1 MAPEQLL
8 RLLQKQDPPPVMLF
22 IGPETWR
29 RGLCRKAII
38 ERVLGPE
45 DSEAGLARHDLET
58 TPLSEVIDDARS
70 MSLFAANR
78 VIWVAGAEAALPRGR
93 SAEASDEPGSKD
105 AGGAALFDDY
115 CKDPTPGTVLVFDAQ
130 KYDFEGEDK
139 ARLER
144 VRKFYS
150 NAHEIVEFT
159 PFSAQD
165 ARVFAQNEAAGR
177 GLRLG
182 SAELEL
188 LVEATALDPA
198 RIVNEVEKLALFG
211 QSNGGRVTA
220 EDVAALVPNASET
233 TIFALVNALARRNRT
248 EAMELLEMLVREGE
262 YLPLALMFLGGIFR
276 HALAAREQG
285 LRSTAD
291 VQGYFQRQGV
301 PMWRARAEQI
311 YTASARFSKEK
322 LEEALELV
330 FRADRDMKSTR
341 PDDRLVMEDFV
352 FRLTG

>member
-8 RLLQKQDPPPVMLF
+8 RLIQKQDPPPVLLF

-29 RGLCRKAII
+29 RGLCRKAIV
-38 ERVLGPE
+38 EKVLGP
-45 DSEAGLARHDLET
+45 DQSDAGLTRHDLET
-58 TPLSEVIDDARS
+58 TPLAEVIDDARS
-70 MSLFAANR
+70 MSLFAASR

-93 SAEASDEPGSKD
+93 SSDAPEEVGPKD
-105 AGGAALFDDY
+105 AGGAGALDSY
-115 CKDPTPGTVLVFDAQ
+115 CKDPTPGTVLIFDAQ
-130 KYDFEGEDK
+130 RYDFEGDDK

-150 NAHEIVEFT
+150 NVHEIVEFA
-159 PFSAQD
+159 PFSTQD
-165 ARVFAQNEAAGR
+165 SRLFAHNEAAAR

-182 SAELEL
+182 SAELDV
-188 LVEATALDPA
+188 LVEATALDPS
-198 RIVNEVEKLALFG
+198 RIVNEVEKLALFAQG
-211 QSNGGRVTA
+211 SGGAITA
-220 EDVAALVPNASET
+220 DDIAALVPNASET
-233 TIFALVNALARRNRT
+233 TIFALVNALARRNRA
-248 EAMELLEMLVREGE
+248 EAMELLDMLLREGE

-285 LRSTAD
+285 LRSTSE

-311 YTASARFSKEK
+311 YTASARFPKEK
-322 LEEALELV
+322 LEAALELV

-352 FRLTG
+352 FRLTS